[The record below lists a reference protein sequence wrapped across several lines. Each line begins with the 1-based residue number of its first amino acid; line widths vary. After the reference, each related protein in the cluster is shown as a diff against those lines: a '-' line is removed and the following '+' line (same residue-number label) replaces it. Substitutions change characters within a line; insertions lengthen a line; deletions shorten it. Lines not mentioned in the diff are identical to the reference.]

1 MNLLLLLLLPPLA
14 FSTYFL
20 LKFVHSFIW
29 LPFLIQRQFNSQGI
43 TGPSYRLITGNS
55 AEIRR
60 LFGRAAQSKP
70 TGGGGCFFHHR
81 DVVAR
86 VAPFYHEWSRTY
98 GKTFLYWF
106 GSNPRLAISS
116 PEVIKEVLLNKSGS
130 FGKVR
135 FNPLSKLLLG
145 DGLVGLEA
153 RTASMPSSM
162 SLSGGNSDYY
172 RDNVAIG
179 AFSTM
184 EKGILVSCSVVH
196 NICSAARDQPLVPGA
211 DLSNLLGLIDA
222 GDLYVMT
229 MEWVLEMVASV
240 DKTLNKWEQIRGDKE
255 EFEIDVHKEA
265 HNLSADIISRTA
277 FGSSYEEGKR
287 IFTLQDQQLHL
298 VSLALRS
305 IYIPG
310 FRFLPTKKNR
320 ERWRLEKQT
329 RESIKAL
336 IQSNNR
342 VSGNSRNL
350 LALLTSPYK
359 NEEGKEEK
367 LDVEEV
373 IDECKTF
380 YFAGKETTANLITF
394 ALLLLSN
401 HPEWQVKAREEV
413 FRVLGD
419 RKSPVAEI
427 LGELK
432 MLNLILNETLRMYP
446 PAVLLMREATKNV
459 MLGSLQ
465 IPSGTQLY
473 VSSLAIHYD
482 SEIWGE
488 DACEFNPMRFNEPR
502 KHLASFFPFGIGPRI
517 CVGQNLA
524 VVEAKIHQSLFGKV
538 NMNMYLL
545 LLLLPLL
552 LLFSYIIFKFL
563 HTVIWIPFVIQRHF
577 SNQGITGPRYRSI
590 DGNSAEIRSLFA
602 RAGQLKSTA
611 GGGGFQFHH
620 RDVVARAS
628 PFYHEWSRRYG
639 KTFLYWFGTQPR
651 LAVSSPNEIKDVF
664 LNTGRSF
671 EKVTY
676 NPLAKLLFGD
686 GLNGL
691 KGDKWALHRRIIS
704 QAFKMDRVKIEFQM
718 EELSQPV
725 HAKRLQGK
733 MFLHFAA
740 ITLVTN
746 AFMVV
751 APSKIMPQTCE
762 AAYNSSLNMSVLLFV
777 ALVGVTAGCLLSL
790 IISETL
796 RMYPPAGMLLREA
809 TKNVKLANLEVPSG
823 TQLYVPM
830 LPIHYDSDPNYGEK
844 MPTSSIHYGSMS
856 PESI

>member
-1 MNLLLLLLLPPLA
+1 MFSNNMKQLATISNSDPSITTLPFFPQFSSPPNQPDMNLLLLLLLPPLA

-145 DGLVGLEA
+145 DGLVGLEGDQWA
-153 RTASMPSSM
+153 LHRRIT
-162 SLSGGNSDYY
+162 NQ
-172 RDNVAIG
+172 
-179 AFSTM
+179 AFNM
-184 EKGILVSCSVVH
+184 ERVK
-196 NICSAARDQPLVPGA
+196 
-211 DLSNLLGLIDA
+211 
-222 GDLYVMT
+222 
-229 MEWVLEMVASV
+229 EWVLEMVASV

-524 VVEAKIHQSLFGKV
+524 VVEAKVVLATIIKNYSFSLSPTYVHAPMLLISLQPQYGAQILFTKVGHLQVPENTQVSLCVIAAHHDPETWGDDADMFNPERFNKPRKHIGAFFPFG
-538 NMNMYLL
+538 L
-545 LLLLPLL
+545 
-552 LLFSYIIFKFL
+552 
-563 HTVIWIPFVIQRHF
+563 
-577 SNQGITGPRYRSI
+577 GPRNCVGQS
-590 DGNSAEIRSLFA
+590 FA
-602 RAGQLKSTA
+602 MVEMKLALAMLLKRYHFRLSPSYVHSPI
-611 GGGGFQFHH
+611 QFMT
-620 RDVVARAS
+620 VQ
-628 PFYHEWSRRYG
+628 PQYG
-639 KTFLYWFGTQPR
+639 
-651 LAVSSPNEIKDVF
+651 AHIVF
-664 LNTGRSF
+664 
-671 EKVTY
+671 
-676 NPLAKLLFGD
+676 
-686 GLNGL
+686 
-691 KGDKWALHRRIIS
+691 
-704 QAFKMDRVKIEFQM
+704 
-718 EELSQPV
+718 
-725 HAKRLQGK
+725 
-733 MFLHFAA
+733 
-740 ITLVTN
+740 
-746 AFMVV
+746 
-751 APSKIMPQTCE
+751 SKI
-762 AAYNSSLNMSVLLFV
+762 
-777 ALVGVTAGCLLSL
+777 GV
-790 IISETL
+790 
-796 RMYPPAGMLLREA
+796 
-809 TKNVKLANLEVPSG
+809 
-823 TQLYVPM
+823 
-830 LPIHYDSDPNYGEK
+830 
-844 MPTSSIHYGSMS
+844 
-856 PESI
+856 

>member
-1 MNLLLLLLLPPLA
+1 MFSNNMKQLATISNSDPSITTLPFFPQFSSPPNQPDMNLLLLLLLPPLA

-145 DGLVGLEA
+145 DGLVGLEGDQWA
-153 RTASMPSSM
+153 LHRRIT
-162 SLSGGNSDYY
+162 NQ
-172 RDNVAIG
+172 
-179 AFSTM
+179 AFNM
-184 EKGILVSCSVVH
+184 ERVK
-196 NICSAARDQPLVPGA
+196 
-211 DLSNLLGLIDA
+211 
-222 GDLYVMT
+222 
-229 MEWVLEMVASV
+229 EWVLEMVASV

-367 LDVEEV
+367 LDDGKEDKLDVEE
-373 IDECKTF
+373 IIEECKTF
-380 YFAGKETTANLITF
+380 YFAGKETSANTLTWAI
-394 ALLLLSN
+394 LLLAM
-401 HPEWQVKAREEV
+401 HQDWQTKAR
-413 FRVLGD
+413 G
-419 RKSPVAEI
+419 EI
-427 LGELK
+427 LHVCKDMGYSQHLGELK
-432 MLNLILNETLRMYP
+432 LLTMILNETLRLYCP
-446 PAVLLMREATKNV
+446 ITTIQRRVCRDTKVGHLQVPENTQV
-459 MLGSLQ
+459 SLCV
-465 IPSGTQLY
+465 IAAHHDPET
-473 VSSLAIHYD
+473 
-482 SEIWGE
+482 WGD
-488 DACEFNPMRFNEPR
+488 DADMFNPERFNKPR
-502 KHLASFFPFGIGPRI
+502 KHIGAFFPFGLGPRN
-517 CVGQNLA
+517 CVA
-524 VVEAKIHQSLFGKV
+524 
-538 NMNMYLL
+538 MLL
-545 LLLLPLL
+545 KRYHFRLSP
-552 LLFSYIIFKFL
+552 SYVHSPIQFM
-563 HTVIWIPFVIQRHF
+563 TVQPQ
-577 SNQGITGPRYRSI
+577 
-590 DGNSAEIRSLFA
+590 
-602 RAGQLKSTA
+602 
-611 GGGGFQFHH
+611 
-620 RDVVARAS
+620 
-628 PFYHEWSRRYG
+628 YG
-639 KTFLYWFGTQPR
+639 
-651 LAVSSPNEIKDVF
+651 AHIVF
-664 LNTGRSF
+664 
-671 EKVTY
+671 
-676 NPLAKLLFGD
+676 
-686 GLNGL
+686 
-691 KGDKWALHRRIIS
+691 
-704 QAFKMDRVKIEFQM
+704 
-718 EELSQPV
+718 
-725 HAKRLQGK
+725 
-733 MFLHFAA
+733 
-740 ITLVTN
+740 
-746 AFMVV
+746 
-751 APSKIMPQTCE
+751 SKI
-762 AAYNSSLNMSVLLFV
+762 
-777 ALVGVTAGCLLSL
+777 GV
-790 IISETL
+790 
-796 RMYPPAGMLLREA
+796 
-809 TKNVKLANLEVPSG
+809 
-823 TQLYVPM
+823 
-830 LPIHYDSDPNYGEK
+830 
-844 MPTSSIHYGSMS
+844 
-856 PESI
+856 